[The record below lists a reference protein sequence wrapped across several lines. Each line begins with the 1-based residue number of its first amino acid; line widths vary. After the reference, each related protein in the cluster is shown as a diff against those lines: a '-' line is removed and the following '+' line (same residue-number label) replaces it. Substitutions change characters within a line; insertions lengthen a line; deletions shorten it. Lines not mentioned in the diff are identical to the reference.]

1 MLVLSLCA
9 DCLMALPATAMAY
22 PPSNNTVYSV
32 RSFPATTTT
41 RRDLTRES
49 VSTDVQSDSD
59 WGGIE
64 NLIVPQTKS
73 QAEKDAEAK
82 AQQEEETRKQA
93 QEQAV
98 RQAQTRAAQKEE
110 ANRSAERTAI
120 TPPASKTGQAVA
132 EYAMQFS
139 GYPYVYGG
147 NQPSGWDCS
156 GFVQYVFAQFGVSLP
171 HQSGSQMSEV
181 GTTLNLIATRRDGK
195 RTMHYCLMFFLLG
208 WLTLGIGWLVW
219 YHKLSS
225 RIGTEQAARGLPVT
239 VTAATYW
246 LWNILGSLI
255 IVGPFIYTYKLL
267 HAMNDL
273 CADYNARG

>member
-1 MLVLSLCA
+1 MRLSNRNSIHSLMLVLSLCA
-9 DCLMALPATAMAY
+9 NCLMALPATAMAY

-49 VSTDVQSDSD
+49 ISTDVQSDSD

-82 AQQEEETRKQA
+82 AQQEQA
-93 QEQAV
+93 A

-171 HQSGSQMSEV
+171 HQSGSQMSV
-181 GTTLNLIATRRDGK
+181 GSPVASLAEAQPGDILANGSHAAIYIGNGMVMNAMSPSQGTGVAPVGMVMYGSYAIRR
-195 RTMHYCLMFFLLG
+195 
-208 WLTLGIGWLVW
+208 V
-219 YHKLSS
+219 
-225 RIGTEQAARGLPVT
+225 V
-239 VTAATYW
+239 
-246 LWNILGSLI
+246 
-255 IVGPFIYTYKLL
+255 
-267 HAMNDL
+267 
-273 CADYNARG
+273 

>member
-1 MLVLSLCA
+1 MRLSNRNSIHSLMLVLSLCA
-9 DCLMALPATAMAY
+9 NCLMALPATAMAY

-82 AQQEEETRKQA
+82 AQQEQA
-93 QEQAV
+93 A

-110 ANRSAERTAI
+110 ANRSAERTVI

-171 HQSGSQMSEV
+171 HQSGSQMSV
-181 GTTLNLIATRRDGK
+181 GSPVASLAEAQPGDILANGSHAAI
-195 RTMHYCLMFFLLG
+195 Y
-208 WLTLGIGWLVW
+208 IGNGMVMNAM
-219 YHKLSS
+219 SPS
-225 RIGTEQAARGLPVT
+225 QGTGVAPVSM
-239 VTAATYW
+239 V
-246 LWNILGSLI
+246 N
-255 IVGPFIYTYKLL
+255 YTYKLL

>member
-1 MLVLSLCA
+1 MESLGKNRLIHRKITSMPLALLLGAGGIATLSPT
-9 DCLMALPATAMAY
+9 ALAAA
-22 PPSNNTVYSV
+22 PSNGAVSST
-32 RSFPATTTT
+32 RSFPATTAT

-82 AQQEEETRKQA
+82 AQQEEEARKQA
-93 QEQAV
+93 QAQAI
-98 RQAQTRAAQKEE
+98 QQEE
-110 ANRSAERTAI
+110 ASRSAERTVI

-156 GFVQYVFAQFGVSLP
+156 GFVQYVFARFGVSLP
-171 HQSGSQMSEV
+171 HQSGSQMSV
-181 GTTLNLIATRRDGK
+181 GSPVASLAEAQPGDILANGSHAAIYIGNGMVMNAMSPSQGTGVAPVSMVMYGSYAIRR
-195 RTMHYCLMFFLLG
+195 
-208 WLTLGIGWLVW
+208 V
-219 YHKLSS
+219 
-225 RIGTEQAARGLPVT
+225 V
-239 VTAATYW
+239 
-246 LWNILGSLI
+246 
-255 IVGPFIYTYKLL
+255 
-267 HAMNDL
+267 
-273 CADYNARG
+273 

>member
-1 MLVLSLCA
+1 MESLGKNRLIHRKITSITLALLLGAGGIATLSPT
-9 DCLMALPATAMAY
+9 ALAAA
-22 PPSNNTVYSV
+22 PSNGTVSST
-32 RSFPATTTT
+32 RSFPATTAT

-82 AQQEEETRKQA
+82 ARQEEEARKQA
-93 QEQAV
+93 QTQAI
-98 RQAQTRAAQKEE
+98 QQEE
-110 ANRSAERTAI
+110 ASRSAERTAI

-132 EYAMQFS
+132 EYAMQFT

-171 HQSGSQMSEV
+171 HQSGGQMSV
-181 GTTLNLIATRRDGK
+181 GSPVASLAEAQPGDILANGSHAAIYIGNGMVMNAMSPSQGTGVAPVSMVMYGSYAIRRV
-195 RTMHYCLMFFLLG
+195 
-208 WLTLGIGWLVW
+208 I
-219 YHKLSS
+219 
-225 RIGTEQAARGLPVT
+225 
-239 VTAATYW
+239 
-246 LWNILGSLI
+246 
-255 IVGPFIYTYKLL
+255 
-267 HAMNDL
+267 
-273 CADYNARG
+273 

>member
-1 MLVLSLCA
+1 MESLGKNRLIHRKITSITLALLLGAGGIATLSPT
-9 DCLMALPATAMAY
+9 ALAAA
-22 PPSNNTVYSV
+22 PSNGAVSST
-32 RSFPATTTT
+32 RSFPATTAT

-93 QEQAV
+93 QAQAI
-98 RQAQTRAAQKEE
+98 QQEE
-110 ANRSAERTAI
+110 ASRSAERTVI

-171 HQSGSQMSEV
+171 HQSGSQMSV
-181 GTTLNLIATRRDGK
+181 GSPVASLAEAQPGDILANGSHAAIYIGNGMVMNAMSPSQGTGVAPVSMVMYGSYAIRRV
-195 RTMHYCLMFFLLG
+195 M
-208 WLTLGIGWLVW
+208 
-219 YHKLSS
+219 
-225 RIGTEQAARGLPVT
+225 
-239 VTAATYW
+239 
-246 LWNILGSLI
+246 
-255 IVGPFIYTYKLL
+255 
-267 HAMNDL
+267 
-273 CADYNARG
+273 

>member
-1 MLVLSLCA
+1 MESLGKNRLIHRKITSITLALLLGAGGIAILSPT
-9 DCLMALPATAMAY
+9 ALAAA
-22 PPSNNTVYSV
+22 PSNGAVSST

-41 RRDLTRES
+41 RRDPTRES

-82 AQQEEETRKQA
+82 AQQEEEARKQA
-93 QEQAV
+93 QAQAI
-98 RQAQTRAAQKEE
+98 QQEE
-110 ANRSAERTAI
+110 ASRSAERTAI

-132 EYAMQFS
+132 EYAMQFT

-171 HQSGSQMSEV
+171 HQSGGQMSV
-181 GTTLNLIATRRDGK
+181 GSPVASLAEAQPGDILANGSHAAIYIGNGMVMNAMSPSQGTGVAPVSMVMYGSYAIRRV
-195 RTMHYCLMFFLLG
+195 
-208 WLTLGIGWLVW
+208 I
-219 YHKLSS
+219 
-225 RIGTEQAARGLPVT
+225 
-239 VTAATYW
+239 
-246 LWNILGSLI
+246 
-255 IVGPFIYTYKLL
+255 
-267 HAMNDL
+267 
-273 CADYNARG
+273 

>member
-1 MLVLSLCA
+1 MESLGKNRLIHRKITSITLALLLGAGGIATLSPT
-9 DCLMALPATAMAY
+9 ALAAA
-22 PPSNNTVYSV
+22 PSNGAVSST

-49 VSTDVQSDSD
+49 ISTDVQSDSD

-82 AQQEEETRKQA
+82 VQQEEEARKQA
-93 QEQAV
+93 QEQAAQQV
-98 RQAQTRAAQKEE
+98 QTRAAQKEE
-110 ANRSAERTAI
+110 ASRSAERTVI
-120 TPPASKTGQAVA
+120 TPLASKTGQAMA

-171 HQSGSQMSEV
+171 HQSGSQMSV
-181 GTTLNLIATRRDGK
+181 GSPVASLAEAQPGDILANGSHAAIYIGNGMVMNAMSPSQGTGVAPVGMVMYGSYAIRRV
-195 RTMHYCLMFFLLG
+195 L
-208 WLTLGIGWLVW
+208 
-219 YHKLSS
+219 
-225 RIGTEQAARGLPVT
+225 
-239 VTAATYW
+239 
-246 LWNILGSLI
+246 
-255 IVGPFIYTYKLL
+255 
-267 HAMNDL
+267 
-273 CADYNARG
+273 

>member
-1 MLVLSLCA
+1 MLVISLCA
-9 DCLMALPATAMAY
+9 GCLMTLPATAMADT
-22 PPSNNTVYSV
+22 PSSNTVYSV

-93 QEQAV
+93 QEQAA
-98 RQAQTRAAQKEE
+98 RQAQAQAAQQGEVS
-110 ANRSAERTAI
+110 RSAERTVI
-120 TPPASKTGQAVA
+120 SPPASKTGQAVA

-156 GFVQYVFAQFGVSLP
+156 GFVQYVFSQFGVNLP
-171 HQSGSQMSEV
+171 H
-181 GTTLNLIATRRDGK
+181 A
-195 RTMHYCLMFFLLG
+195 
-208 WLTLGIGWLVW
+208 
-219 YHKLSS
+219 SS
-225 RIGTEQAARGLPVT
+225 RQTGVGSPVASLAEAQPGDILANSHHAAIYIGNGMVM
-239 VTAATYW
+239 
-246 LWNILGSLI
+246 N
-255 IVGPFIYTYKLL
+255 
-267 HAMNDL
+267 AMNP
-273 CADYNARG
+273 AQGTQIASVAVMGGAYSIRRVV

>member
-1 MLVLSLCA
+1 MREKTISITLVLLLCTGGIITLPSTTQA
-9 DCLMALPATAMAY
+9 ATTSNMAV
-22 PPSNNTVYSV
+22 SSV

-82 AQQEEETRKQA
+82 AQQEEA
-93 QEQAV
+93 S
-98 RQAQTRAAQKEE
+98 
-110 ANRSAERTAI
+110 RSAERTAI

-147 NQPSGWDCS
+147 NQPTGWDCS

-171 HQSGSQMSEV
+171 HQSGSQMSV
-181 GTTLNLIATRRDGK
+181 GSPVASLMEAQPGDILVNGSHAAIYIGNGMVMNAMSPSQGTGVAPVSMVMSGGYAIRRV
-195 RTMHYCLMFFLLG
+195 L
-208 WLTLGIGWLVW
+208 
-219 YHKLSS
+219 
-225 RIGTEQAARGLPVT
+225 
-239 VTAATYW
+239 
-246 LWNILGSLI
+246 
-255 IVGPFIYTYKLL
+255 
-267 HAMNDL
+267 
-273 CADYNARG
+273 

>member
-1 MLVLSLCA
+1 MREKTISITLVLLLCTGGIITLPSTTQA
-9 DCLMALPATAMAY
+9 ATTSNMAV
-22 PPSNNTVYSV
+22 SSV

-93 QEQAV
+93 QEQAA

-110 ANRSAERTAI
+110 ANRSAERTVI

-147 NQPSGWDCS
+147 NQPTGWDCS

-171 HQSGSQMSEV
+171 HQSGSQMSV
-181 GTTLNLIATRRDGK
+181 GSPVASLMEAQPGDILVNGSHAAIYIGNGMVMNAMSPSQGTGVAPVSMVMSGGYAIRRV
-195 RTMHYCLMFFLLG
+195 L
-208 WLTLGIGWLVW
+208 
-219 YHKLSS
+219 
-225 RIGTEQAARGLPVT
+225 
-239 VTAATYW
+239 
-246 LWNILGSLI
+246 
-255 IVGPFIYTYKLL
+255 
-267 HAMNDL
+267 
-273 CADYNARG
+273 

>member
-1 MLVLSLCA
+1 MKLSNRNSIHSLMLVLSLCA

-22 PPSNNTVYSV
+22 PPSNNAVYSV
-32 RSFPATTTT
+32 RSFPATTAT

-49 VSTDVQSDSD
+49 VSTDVQSDND

-82 AQQEEETRKQA
+82 AQQEQA
-93 QEQAV
+93 A

-156 GFVQYVFAQFGVSLP
+156 GFVQYVFAQFGVSIP
-171 HQSGSQMSEV
+171 HQSGSQMSV
-181 GTTLNLIATRRDGK
+181 GSPVASLAEAQPGDILANGSHAAIYIGNGMVMNAMSPSQGTGVAPVSMVMYGGYAIRR
-195 RTMHYCLMFFLLG
+195 
-208 WLTLGIGWLVW
+208 
-219 YHKLSS
+219 
-225 RIGTEQAARGLPVT
+225 
-239 VTAATYW
+239 
-246 LWNILGSLI
+246 
-255 IVGPFIYTYKLL
+255 IV
-267 HAMNDL
+267 
-273 CADYNARG
+273 

>member
-1 MLVLSLCA
+1 MKLSNRNSIHSLMLVLSLCA

-82 AQQEEETRKQA
+82 AQQEE
-93 QEQAV
+93 
-98 RQAQTRAAQKEE
+98 

-171 HQSGSQMSEV
+171 HQSGSQMSV
-181 GTTLNLIATRRDGK
+181 GSPVASLAEAQPGDILANGSHAAIYIGNGMVMNAMSPSQGTGVAPVSMVMYGGYAIRR
-195 RTMHYCLMFFLLG
+195 
-208 WLTLGIGWLVW
+208 
-219 YHKLSS
+219 
-225 RIGTEQAARGLPVT
+225 
-239 VTAATYW
+239 
-246 LWNILGSLI
+246 
-255 IVGPFIYTYKLL
+255 IV
-267 HAMNDL
+267 
-273 CADYNARG
+273 

>member
-1 MLVLSLCA
+1 MESLGKNRLIHRKITSITLALLLGAGGIATLSPT
-9 DCLMALPATAMAY
+9 ALAAA
-22 PPSNNTVYSV
+22 PSNGAVSST

-73 QAEKDAEAK
+73 QAEKDAELK
-82 AQQEEETRKQA
+82 AQQA
-93 QEQAV
+93 QEQAAQQV
-98 RQAQTRAAQKEE
+98 QTRAAQKEE
-110 ANRSAERTAI
+110 ASRSAERTAI
-120 TPPASKTGQAVA
+120 TPPASKTGQTVA

-171 HQSGSQMSEV
+171 HQSGSQMSV
-181 GTTLNLIATRRDGK
+181 GSPVASLAEAQPGDILANGSHAAIYIGNGMVMNAMSPSQGTGVAPVGMVMYGSYAIRRV
-195 RTMHYCLMFFLLG
+195 L
-208 WLTLGIGWLVW
+208 
-219 YHKLSS
+219 
-225 RIGTEQAARGLPVT
+225 
-239 VTAATYW
+239 
-246 LWNILGSLI
+246 
-255 IVGPFIYTYKLL
+255 
-267 HAMNDL
+267 
-273 CADYNARG
+273 

>member
-1 MLVLSLCA
+1 MRLSNRNSIHSLMLVLSLCA
-9 DCLMALPATAMAY
+9 NCLMALPATAMAY

-82 AQQEEETRKQA
+82 AQQEE
-93 QEQAV
+93 
-98 RQAQTRAAQKEE
+98 
-110 ANRSAERTAI
+110 ANRSAERTVI

-171 HQSGSQMSEV
+171 HQSGSQMSV
-181 GTTLNLIATRRDGK
+181 GSPVASLAEAQPGDILANGSHAAIYIGNGMVMNAMSPSQGTGVAPVSMVMYGSYAIRR
-195 RTMHYCLMFFLLG
+195 
-208 WLTLGIGWLVW
+208 V
-219 YHKLSS
+219 
-225 RIGTEQAARGLPVT
+225 V
-239 VTAATYW
+239 
-246 LWNILGSLI
+246 
-255 IVGPFIYTYKLL
+255 
-267 HAMNDL
+267 
-273 CADYNARG
+273 

>member
-1 MLVLSLCA
+1 MESLGKNRLIHRKITSITLVLLLCA
-9 DCLMALPATAMAY
+9 GVIITLPSTALAAA
-22 PPSNNTVYSV
+22 PSNMAVSSV
-32 RSFPATTTT
+32 RSFPATTAT
-41 RRDLTRES
+41 RRDPTRES

-73 QAEKDAEAK
+73 QAEKDAELK

-93 QEQAV
+93 QEQAE
-98 RQAQTRAAQKEE
+98 RQAQAIQQEE
-110 ANRSAERTAI
+110 ASRSAERTVI

-171 HQSGSQMSEV
+171 HQSGSQMSV
-181 GTTLNLIATRRDGK
+181 GSPVASLAEAQPGDILANGSHAAI
-195 RTMHYCLMFFLLG
+195 Y
-208 WLTLGIGWLVW
+208 IGNGMVM
-219 YHKLSS
+219 
-225 RIGTEQAARGLPVT
+225 
-239 VTAATYW
+239 
-246 LWNILGSLI
+246 N
-255 IVGPFIYTYKLL
+255 
-267 HAMNDL
+267 AMNPVQGTQVASVAVMGGTYAIRRL
-273 CADYNARG
+273 V

>member
-1 MLVLSLCA
+1 MRLSNRNSIHSLMLVLSLCA

-82 AQQEEETRKQA
+82 AQQEQAARQA
-93 QEQAV
+93 QEQAI
-98 RQAQTRAAQKEE
+98 QQEE
-110 ANRSAERTAI
+110 ASRSAERTVI

-171 HQSGSQMSEV
+171 HQSGSQMSV
-181 GTTLNLIATRRDGK
+181 GSPVASLAEAQPGDILANGSHAAIYIGNGMVMNAMSPSQGTGVAPVGMVMYGSYAIRR
-195 RTMHYCLMFFLLG
+195 
-208 WLTLGIGWLVW
+208 V
-219 YHKLSS
+219 
-225 RIGTEQAARGLPVT
+225 V
-239 VTAATYW
+239 
-246 LWNILGSLI
+246 
-255 IVGPFIYTYKLL
+255 
-267 HAMNDL
+267 
-273 CADYNARG
+273 

>member
-1 MLVLSLCA
+1 MLALLLGAVGIATLSPT
-9 DCLMALPATAMAY
+9 ALAAA
-22 PPSNNTVYSV
+22 PSNMAVSSV
-32 RSFPATTTT
+32 RSFPATTAT

-82 AQQEEETRKQA
+82 AQQEEEARKQA
-93 QEQAV
+93 QAQAI
-98 RQAQTRAAQKEE
+98 QQEE
-110 ANRSAERTAI
+110 ASRSAERTAI

-171 HQSGSQMSEV
+171 HQSGSQMSV
-181 GTTLNLIATRRDGK
+181 GSPVASLAEAQPGDILANGSHAAIYIGNGMVMNAMSPSQGTGVAPVSMVMYGSYAIRR
-195 RTMHYCLMFFLLG
+195 
-208 WLTLGIGWLVW
+208 V
-219 YHKLSS
+219 
-225 RIGTEQAARGLPVT
+225 V
-239 VTAATYW
+239 
-246 LWNILGSLI
+246 
-255 IVGPFIYTYKLL
+255 
-267 HAMNDL
+267 
-273 CADYNARG
+273 